1 MVKGWGESS
10 PPLSLDTFA
19 KYPPVLMVAINVPDH
34 SVENKIF
41 SQSSPVLGGD
51 GIGLK
56 NSHAVENTLD
66 RMDSLFKFL
75 LGRIVRIKASENLV
89 PVI

>member
-1 MVKGWGESS
+1 MVEGWGKSS
-10 PPLSLDTFA
+10 PPFSLETFA
-19 KYPPVLMVAINVPDH
+19 KYSPILMVAINVPDH
-34 SVENKIF
+34 SVEKKRF
-41 SQSSPVLGGD
+41 SQPPSVLGGD

-66 RMDSLFKFL
+66 RMDSVFKFL

-89 PVI
+89 AVI

>member
-1 MVKGWGESS
+1 MVKGWGKSS
-10 PPLSLDTFA
+10 PPFSQDTFA
-19 KYPPVLMVAINVPDH
+19 KYSPILMVAINVPDH

-41 SQSSPVLGGD
+41 SQPPPVLGGD

-56 NSHAVENTLD
+56 NSHASENTLD

-75 LGRIVRIKASENLV
+75 LGRIVRIKAGENLV
-89 PVI
+89 AVI